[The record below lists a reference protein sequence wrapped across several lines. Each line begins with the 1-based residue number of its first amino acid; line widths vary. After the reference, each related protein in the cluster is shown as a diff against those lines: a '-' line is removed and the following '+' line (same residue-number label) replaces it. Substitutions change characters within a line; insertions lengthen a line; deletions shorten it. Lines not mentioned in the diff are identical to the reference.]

1 MKNASQPLSS
11 TAPDSLAALP
21 GGGAGFWR
29 GMADALPIFAG
40 YAGVGF
46 AFGMLAIR
54 CGHPWWAPPLTS
66 VTHVSGTGQFALVNV
81 LAAGGGAWE
90 VLLALVM
97 LNVRYVLMALAVAQR
112 LAPGI
117 GTARRLLMAMG
128 DTDEIVGVALGKGAP
143 IGFRYWMGLT
153 VCSMIGW
160 VGGSALA
167 ASPWLG
173 EVLPQ
178 ALLRG
183 LGMALYAM
191 FAAILL
197 PMVRHDRRARMAV
210 LIAAALSVGL
220 RIITR
225 GTGGSWILLVSGTI
239 GALYAAWRVP
249 AEVPA
254 DGDVSEREGDAT

>member
-1 MKNASQPLSS
+1 M
-11 TAPDSLAALP
+11 
-21 GGGAGFWR
+21 GFWR

-46 AFGMLAIR
+46 AFGMLAVR
-54 CGHPWWAPPLTS
+54 CGHPWWSPPLTS
-66 VTHVSGTGQFALVNV
+66 LTHVSGTGQFALVNV

-90 VLLALVM
+90 VLLAVVM

-128 DTDEIVGVALGKGAP
+128 DTDEIVGVALGTGAP
-143 IGFRYWMGLT
+143 ITFRYWMGLT
-153 VCSMIGW
+153 LCSVLGW
-160 VGGSALA
+160 VGGSSLA
-167 ASPWLG
+167 VAPWLG
-173 EVLPQ
+173 TLLPQ

-197 PMVRHDRRARMAV
+197 PMVRRDRRARIAV
-210 LIAAALSVGL
+210 LIAAVLSVGL
-220 RIITR
+220 RILTH
-225 GTGGSWILLVSGTI
+225 GAGGSWILLVSGTV
-239 GALYAAWRVP
+239 GALIAAWRVP
-249 AEVPA
+249 ADASGLAGHPEDGPA
-254 DGDVSEREGDAT
+254 PEKGRGGDAS